1 MGVVRIKNGA
11 ISRKTA
17 YSTTWAVNPP
27 YHWLSHMLTVV
38 RDGCTEDGVRI
49 HFVSEDV
56 EDGMVLSNALI
67 FGNYHP
73 AN

>member
-11 ISRKTA
+11 ISRETA
-17 YSTTWAVNPP
+17 YGITEVVNPS
-27 YHWLSHMLTVV
+27 YHWRSHMLTVV
-38 RDGCTEDGVRI
+38 RDGYTEDGVRI

-67 FGNYHP
+67 FGNCHP